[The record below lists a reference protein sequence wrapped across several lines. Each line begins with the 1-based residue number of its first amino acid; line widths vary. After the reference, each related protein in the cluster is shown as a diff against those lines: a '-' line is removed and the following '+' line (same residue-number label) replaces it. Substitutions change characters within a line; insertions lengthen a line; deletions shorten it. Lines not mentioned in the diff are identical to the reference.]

1 MIKIFLKGKVWDIHE
16 GSIESER
23 DYEHYNMDILRA
35 TTQTAVMRLT
45 IERSWSNIGLI
56 HHFESSKFESNK
68 KIKFIWI
75 ATRTEKVRIVGKIRE
90 VKRNGEMLEY
100 TIVLTKKPKVTRR
113 IDWEDVR
120 NG

>member
-1 MIKIFLKGKVWDIHE
+1 MIKIFLNGEVWDIHE
-16 GSIESER
+16 GSIESKR
-23 DYEHYNMDILRA
+23 DYEQYNMDILRA

-45 IERSWSNIGLI
+45 IERSLSNIELI
-56 HHFESSKFESNK
+56 HHFDSKFESDK

-90 VKRNGEMLEY
+90 VKRAGEMLEY

-113 IDWEDVR
+113 IDCEDVC